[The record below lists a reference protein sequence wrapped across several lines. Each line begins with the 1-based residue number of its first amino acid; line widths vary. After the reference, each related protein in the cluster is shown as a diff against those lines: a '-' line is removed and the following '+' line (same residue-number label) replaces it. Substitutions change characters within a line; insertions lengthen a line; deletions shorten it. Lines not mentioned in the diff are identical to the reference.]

1 MRSYFVR
8 ELSPEI
14 GILSSWRDYLNTKL
28 LFLFGTKLFKICF
41 MLFFCKRGYKY
52 RKPKDEETVE
62 VEKKT
67 KKSMPPLKSNLSTRD
82 KESKVKITTNGAK
95 YESKNGLNEQ
105 SSEKKN
111 AKSDLKRMKAL
122 RHVRKSAFF
131 TVNSS

>member
-1 MRSYFVR
+1 
-8 ELSPEI
+8 
-14 GILSSWRDYLNTKL
+14 
-28 LFLFGTKLFKICF
+28 

-52 RKPKDEETVE
+52 RKLKDEETVE
-62 VEKKT
+62 MEKKT

-122 RHVRKSAFF
+122 RHVRKSAVF